1 MSAENTVTTVVA
13 REKFA
18 RSHGGDYTLPT
29 VTNIAF
35 GTGGHNVLTGEPIPP
50 EDTMMEVPGEII
62 NKSINSHEY
71 PVETMLRVVGDVSDS
86 DIGTGDDIS
95 ACGIYD
101 SESDLVAIKTFSPKT
116 MSEDMTIEIT
126 WDELF

>member
-1 MSAENTVTTVVA
+1 MSAENTVTTIIA

-18 RSHGGDYTLPT
+18 KSHGGDYVLPQI
-29 VTNIAF
+29 TNVAF
-35 GTGGHNVLTGEPIPP
+35 GTGGHNTSTGKPIPP
-50 EDTMMEVPGEII
+50 ENTYTEVPGEII
-62 NKSINSHEY
+62 NKEINSHEY
-71 PVETMLRVVGDVSDS
+71 PVDTALRVIGSISDL

-101 SESDLVAIKTFSPKT
+101 SEGDLVAIKTFSPKT
-116 MSEDMTIEIT
+116 MSADMTIEVA

>member
-18 RSHGGDYTLPT
+18 KSHGGDYTLPT

-35 GTGGHNVLTGEPIPP
+35 GTGGHNTSTGEPIPP
-50 EDTMMEVPGEII
+50 SDTDTEVPGEII
-62 NKSINSHEY
+62 NKAINSHNY
-71 PVETMLRVVGDVSDS
+71 PVDTTLQVVGDVSDE

-101 SESDLVAIKTFSPKT
+101 SEGDLVALKTFSPKT
-116 MSEDMTIEIT
+116 MSEDMRIEIT
-126 WDELF
+126 WNELF